1 MMIAILPFKFSD
13 EFTSHTWNI
22 LQ

>member
-1 MMIAILPFKFSD
+1 MIAILPFKFSD